1 MSQLALAGGQPLTD
15 LSQGPCCP
23 ELTKQH
29 GDKLSPAGKTA
40 RMTFSFVFLDG
51 LLELLSWEQLEQLGK
66 NGTYSIQG
74 GCLL

>member
-15 LSQGPCCP
+15 LSQGPRCP

-29 GDKLSPAGKTA
+29 GHELPPTGKTA
-40 RMTFSFVFLDG
+40 RMAFSFVLLDC
-51 LLELLSWEQLEQLGK
+51 LLELLSWKQLEQLGK

>member
-1 MSQLALAGGQPLTD
+1 
-15 LSQGPCCP
+15 
-23 ELTKQH
+23 
-29 GDKLSPAGKTA
+29 
-40 RMTFSFVFLDG
+40 MTFSFVFLDG